1 MVNFYKILVLVFAV
15 SLAVI
20 TVNAAQPIPS
30 TLHKLLLE
38 LQSNNERVNFEFVAP
53 LIGNVRSV
61 DVDSSVFNVGEDYVC
76 FTENWNQ
83 GTRQRCTPFSNIA
96 SVTFAD

>member
-1 MVNFYKILVLVFAV
+1 MVNFYKIFVLILAVTLV
-15 SLAVI
+15 VI

-30 TLHKLLLE
+30 TMYKLLLE

-53 LIGNVRSV
+53 LTGNLRSI

-76 FTENWNQ
+76 FTESWNQ